1 MTVRPL
7 LNVVGDCIHLSR
19 ASLAVRRKGSLILLD
34 PPETTTVCNVVMLLA
49 IQIQLYYLT
58 FLSMS
63 IFLHPLVFACFEHA
77 QKMGHLVD

>member
-1 MTVRPL
+1 M
-7 LNVVGDCIHLSR
+7 
-19 ASLAVRRKGSLILLD
+19 LLD

-49 IQIQLYYLT
+49 IQIELYYLT

-63 IFLHPLVFACFEHA
+63 IFLHHLVFACFEHA